1 MANNR
6 DTVLLET
13 VRTHR
18 ARLLAAFLF
27 GELPERR
34 LANDNVKRLIGSI
47 VLAAVVCTGCVG
59 FSLITSVLARQAA
72 ARAASQP
79 KGPVVPGI
87 SDQPYAADYFDRTT
101 RRGWGSAELGGR
113 WVVAGPAADYAVRGG
128 FGVMEVPAGSS
139 RLAYLDLDRETADVT
154 TTVRM
159 DRPGSSV
166 AVIGRKVGNEDYRV
180 VISLTRTRSVS
191 AALVSRQAGEV
202 LPLSNTA
209 GLLGEYQ
216 AGQGLRVR
224 LQVFGVN
231 PATLRAKVW
240 AVGEEEPQAWTVTGQ
255 DNYEPLLRGGA
266 VGIGASRAEGSTPL
280 QVSVT
285 ELVARPVFS

>member
-6 DTVLLET
+6 DTILLET

-27 GELPERR
+27 GELSERR
-34 LANDNVKRLIGSI
+34 VAGDNVKRLIGSI

-72 ARAASQP
+72 ARAASQT

-87 SDQPYAADYFDRTT
+87 SDQPYAADYFDRVAG
-101 RRGWGSAELGGR
+101 RGWGSAELGGR
-113 WVVAGPAADYAVRGG
+113 WITDGRDGDYAVRDGLGVIDVPVGG
-128 FGVMEVPAGSS
+128 S
-139 RLAYLDLDRETADVT
+139 RLAYLDLNRETADVT

-159 DRPGSSV
+159 DELGSSV
-166 AVIGRKVGNEDYRV
+166 SVIARKVAADDYRLV
-180 VISLTRTRSVS
+180 VRLAQNRSLS
-191 AALVSRQAGEV
+191 AALVSRQAGKV
-202 LPLSNTA
+202 VPLSNTA
-209 GLLGEYQ
+209 GLLGEYE

-231 PATLRAKVW
+231 PAVLRAKVW
-240 AVGEEEPQAWTVTGQ
+240 ADGEEEPQTWTVTAQ
-255 DNYEPLLRGGA
+255 DSYEPLLRGGA
-266 VGIGASRAEGSTPL
+266 VGISANRRNENRPL
-280 QVSVT
+280 QVMVT
-285 ELVARPVFS
+285 EVVVRPVLN

>member
-6 DTVLLET
+6 DTILLET

-34 LANDNVKRLIGSI
+34 LSNDNVKRLIGSI

-72 ARAASQP
+72 ARAASQA

-87 SDQPYAADYFDRTT
+87 SDQPYAADYFDRES

-113 WVVAGPAADYAVRGG
+113 WITAGPAADYAVRGG
-128 FGVMEVPAGSS
+128 FGVIDVPAGGS
-139 RLAYLDLDRETADVT
+139 RLAYLDLDRETADVA

-159 DRPGSSV
+159 NELGSSV
-166 AVIGRKVGNEDYRV
+166 SVVGRRVAADDYRLV
-180 VISLTRTRSVS
+180 VRLHTNRTVS

-202 LPLSNTA
+202 VPLSNTV
-209 GLLGEYQ
+209 GLLGTYR
-216 AGQGLRVR
+216 AGQGVRVR

-240 AVGEEEPQAWTVTGQ
+240 PDGEEEPQAWTVTAQ

-266 VGIGASRAEGSTPL
+266 VGIGASRSDEEEPL
-280 QVSVT
+280 RVRVT
-285 ELVARPVFS
+285 EVVVRPVLA